1 MKMYPCHLF
10 KRCNFYPPTAKF
22 LFALYTAVLHISEPV
37 VTFTVPL
44 KDQTVKEKESVTLEC
59 EVSKPNQKVLFFK
72 NGQEI
77 KIDKKHFKQTSKGTV
92 HKLTISDS
100 VLDDA
105 GEYSAKIGDQAT
117 ECKLTVIGTEQ
128 F

>member
-1 MKMYPCHLF
+1 MLSI
-10 KRCNFYPPTAKF
+10 T
-22 LFALYTAVLHISEPV
+22 ISEPV

-44 KDQTVKEKESVTLEC
+44 KDQTVAEKDSVTFEC
-59 EVSKPNQKVLFFK
+59 EVSKPNQKVVFYK

-77 KIDKKHFKQTSKGTV
+77 KIDKKHFKQTSKGTA

-105 GEYSAKIGDQAT
+105 GDYSAKLGDQTT
-117 ECKLTVIGTEQ
+117 ECKLTVKGTPK
-128 F
+128 FGISAWAT